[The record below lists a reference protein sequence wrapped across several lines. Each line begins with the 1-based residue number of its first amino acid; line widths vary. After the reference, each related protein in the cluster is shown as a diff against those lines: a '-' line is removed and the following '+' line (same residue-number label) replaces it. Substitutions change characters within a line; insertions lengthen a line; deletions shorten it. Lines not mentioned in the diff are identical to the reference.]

1 MKSKNLSCHLL
12 ILLAITSCGVD
23 PSEDSSPQSAVEDS
37 ASPSASNPVS
47 DEPNGSSEEDSEGNE
62 NDVSYNSEI
71 YDSDSPEETYDGD
84 DYETPEDTYDG
95 DDYETPED
103 IDDGDEPDA
112 EIDEEPSLDG
122 AALYASYCASCHGS
136 LAVSSKRGATA
147 QQITSAIGNVGSMAG
162 LSSLSSD
169 EIQAISES
177 LAD

>member
-47 DEPNGSSEEDSEGNE
+47 DEPHGSSEEDSEGNE

-71 YDSDSPEETYDGD
+71 YDSYSPEETYDGD
-84 DYETPEDTYDG
+84 DYETPEDIY
-95 DDYETPED
+95 
-103 IDDGDEPDA
+103 DGDEPDA